1 MNEEVIE
8 RGLEAESEQIELV
21 ECGEASKTT
30 KGGTWY
36 WAPEGG
42 FPPFNRARLI

>member
-8 RGLEAESEQIELV
+8 RDRETESEQIELV

-36 WAPEGG
+36 FLPEAGW
-42 FPPFNRARLI
+42 PPFDRVAFF